1 MASKQSEIENHDD
14 VQPSRISFTPQKY
27 WISYHFVQKVC
38 LRCSYTFIVV
48 TVVPGWWKELF
59 ALTLITFIPERMWRL
74 INCIICFQVSGFV
87 YVITFFNDFL
97 LENIR
102 NQFILFM
109 YHLLLVIYQTSV
121 IFCSLC
127 LGSHN
132 INTMQYMPSTFM
144 NSANT
149 TTNCSVI
156 RLTFIHDMHWISFCL
171 GIG

>member
-38 LRCSYTFIVV
+38 LSCTYTCIVV
-48 TVVPGWWKELF
+48 TVVPEWWEEVVCFNFNHFHSRKNVAF
-59 ALTLITFIPERMWRL
+59 DK
-74 INCIICFQVSGFV
+74 CIKCFQVSGFV

-109 YHLLLVIYQTSV
+109 CHLLLVIYQTSDV
-121 IFCSLC
+121 
-127 LGSHN
+127 
-132 INTMQYMPSTFM
+132 MPWV
-144 NSANT
+144 A
-149 TTNCSVI
+149 
-156 RLTFIHDMHWISFCL
+156 
-171 GIG
+171 